1 MGLSNFIVII
11 IYAVNFYAGTSFME
25 KDKLP
30 YDKMLL
36 AMFAI
41 IFAAFG
47 AGFAQQFMPDV
58 GKCYN
63 SAA

>member
-25 KDKLP
+25 KDGLP

-36 AMFAI
+36 AMFSI

-47 AGFAQQFMPDV
+47 AGFA
-58 GKCYN
+58 
-63 SAA
+63 